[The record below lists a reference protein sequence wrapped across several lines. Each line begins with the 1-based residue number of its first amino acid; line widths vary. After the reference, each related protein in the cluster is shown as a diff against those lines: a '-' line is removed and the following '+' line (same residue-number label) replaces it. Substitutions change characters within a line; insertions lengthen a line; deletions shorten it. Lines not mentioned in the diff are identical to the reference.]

1 MKDYRK
7 IFKDVINWELW
18 DKLVAQTKKD
28 IAKQL
33 KERKLTKKRPL
44 YVNSYPIYCYNN
56 NGKLVYTFPR
66 LKDCVAYFKSNT
78 TTIRKYASLKYI
90 YKGFLLSKEELR
102 EDIAFAQF
110 KLNIAN
116 GNIYRKKF

>member
-33 KERKLTKKRPL
+33 KNYKRKPRT
-44 YVNSYPIYCYNN
+44 NSRSYKIYCFNEK
-56 NGKLVYTFPR
+56 GKLVYE
-66 LKDCVAYFKSNT
+66 FKSLAACVKHLRANN
-78 TTIRKYASLKYI
+78 TTIRKYAMLQYI
-90 YKGFLLSKEELR
+90 YKGFLLSKVELR
-102 EDIAFAQF
+102 QDIAFA
-110 KLNIAN
+110 
-116 GNIYRKKF
+116 IYRQNILDKKIYQKKF